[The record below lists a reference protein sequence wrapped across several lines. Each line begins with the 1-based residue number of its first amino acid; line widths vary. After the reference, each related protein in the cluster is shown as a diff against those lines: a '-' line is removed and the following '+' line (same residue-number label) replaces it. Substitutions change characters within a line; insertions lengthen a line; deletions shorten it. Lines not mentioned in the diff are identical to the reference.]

1 MYNIPS
7 VLGKTLEGN
16 KKAAPAFSISGRQ
29 KEPQDERALV
39 PGPGAYEPSVA
50 DCYNNHLRSPA
61 YSISSRYN
69 IPSDAT
75 LKPGPGAHCP
85 EKVKQAQSPAPPCQ
99 YSMPRA
105 LNMTTEYRQRQDFC
119 SDDITWILF

>member
-1 MYNIPS
+1 MAVVAAPNVYNIPS

-61 YSISSRYN
+61 YSISSRYTV
-69 IPSDAT
+69 PSDAT

-85 EKVKQAQSPAPPCQ
+85 EKVQLDVPPAHTFGIKHSQ
-99 YSMPRA
+99 Y
-105 LNMTTEYRQRQDFC
+105 LGYLKVFVQ
-119 SDDITWILF
+119 